1 MVTNVPYPTISYP
14 LYFEKLPRSLLKE
27 LSRGCS
33 GCVSKNLRTFLI
45 PSGFTFLK
53 RVFNSSPM
61 LITVLIDGF
70 AKVVPINDKLLIE
83 KISRKETE
91 WLIFLLI
98 ISNIP
103 LNLQLCVQ
111 KGRILH
117 LMESMD
123 YKKNE
128 EAEFIVNM
136 SLNLDFPLTIITWNP
151 RLYLVR
157 KSVM

>member
-1 MVTNVPYPTISYP
+1 
-14 LYFEKLPRSLLKE
+14 LKE
-27 LSRGCS
+27 LARGCS
-33 GCVSKNLRTFLI
+33 GYLSKSLRRFLVSLE
-45 PSGFTFLK
+45 FTFLK

-70 AKVVPINDKLLIE
+70 AKVVSINDKLLIE
-83 KISRKETE
+83 KINRKETE

-117 LMESMD
+117 PMKSMD

-128 EAEFIVNM
+128 KAEFIVNL

-157 KSVM
+157 KSVMYLHPPL